1 MRAGYD
7 LISNFIV
14 KENNMRVIYS
24 IILAMLVTLMLGG
37 CCACRKGKNNMPL
50 KGTEWHLMRLMGRDL
65 SVDADKFLFTFSED
79 GEFGGTGACN
89 RIFGAFKSNDQR
101 AISFE
106 NLASTRMMCPD
117 ANLEAQFVEVLDRA
131 THYEV
136 DGNVLMILSNGEVQA
151 ILMAK

>member
-1 MRAGYD
+1 M
-7 LISNFIV
+7 
-14 KENNMRVIYS
+14 KKS
-24 IILAMLVTLMLGG
+24 IFAALVCAMFLVVG
-37 CCACRKGKNNMPL
+37 CCACRSAQKNAKPL

-65 SVDADKFLFTFSED
+65 SVDADKFVFTFSED

>member
-1 MRAGYD
+1 MVRAGYD
-7 LISNFIV
+7 LMSNFIV
-14 KENNMRVIYS
+14 KGDIMRVIYS

-89 RIFGAFKSNDQR
+89 RI
-101 AISFE
+101 SFE